1 MINRLGRLAALRAVA
16 AFAAASLAHLI
27 PTAANAAELVMFDGK
42 WCGRCKQFLAEVGPV
57 YHTTPPGKAMPLRVI
72 EHPQTKPWFRMNAPI
87 EGTPTFVLV
96 DNGAERGRIVGYT
109 TREAF
114 IQQAYGL
121 MAVLQRAPAPRAR
134 PPRSR
139 DVHAQARSNTA
150 HRDSHPIFA
159 RAAFV
164 SALNDWR

>member
-1 MINRLGRLAALRAVA
+1 MINRLGRPAALRAVA
-16 AFAAASLAHLI
+16 AFAAAGLAPLI

-57 YHTTPPGKAMPLRVI
+57 YHTTPPGKAMPLRVVDSQ
-72 EHPQTKPWFRMNAPI
+72 QTKPWFRINAPI

-96 DNGAERGRIVGYT
+96 DKGAERGRIVGYT

-121 MAVLQRAPAPRAR
+121 MAVLQRAPAPRVR
-134 PPRSR
+134 PPRVR
-139 DVHAQARSNTA
+139 DVHAQVRSN
-150 HRDSHPIFA
+150 
-159 RAAFV
+159 
-164 SALNDWR
+164 SAQR

>member
-1 MINRLGRLAALRAVA
+1 LINRLGRLAALRAVA
-16 AFAAASLAHLI
+16 AFIAASLAHFI

-42 WCGRCKQFLAEVGPV
+42 WCGRCKQFLAEVAPA
-57 YHTTPPGKAMPLRVI
+57 YHTTPPGKAMPLRVVDSA
-72 EHPQTKPWFRMNAPI
+72 QTKPWFRTSAPI

-96 DNGAERGRIVGYT
+96 DKGAELGRITGYT

-134 PPRSR
+134 QPRSR
-139 DVHAQARSNTA
+139 DVHAAARNAPATV
-150 HRDSHPIFA
+150 R
-159 RAAFV
+159 
-164 SALNDWR
+164 